1 MVGGDHLTPLSHP
14 LLLLLLHA
22 GYGGGGGAPVVV
34 ADAARA
40 VAVEEHPEQR
50 GVEQR
55 VDHPRADAAA
65 PAGHGA
71 PEVHPHHPRVAHQ
84 VATQQPQLAPQRHGR
99 RPRREPRGVHPEA
112 EPEGD
117 GVGERG
123 GEDGEHLERLG
134 ELEPE
139 EGHGDG
145 GGVREHPGGRPAPA
159 PEHRE
164 HAPGRVEV
172 PGEVVGVGPEE
183 DAAGRAGPRREAEE
197 PPERRGP
204 APAPPR
210 PARVPNLRHRRQQR
224 AGEDGGGDGGHEER
238 VRGGE
243 GPERERLPAAEERVG
258 GEAEGHVGGEEA
270 EEEGPGGEPEA
281 RGAPAEADDV
291 RVLRQ
296 PVGDVADERGHGPSA
311 GSVARRRKKG
321 RLLPS
326 YGAEDGKG
334 FGEWG
339 PDIYTRL
346 GLLSFVGHHLGGPGQ
361 RAGTSPWPR
370 PIPWA
375 RARAHEGPTLF
386 LKYG

>member
-1 MVGGDHLTPLSHP
+1 MPDAGCRMPMPAYLYVHQWVVLQQYCILQWLVGDHLTPLSHLP
-14 LLLLLLHA
+14 LLLLLLRRA
-22 GYGGGGGAPVVV
+22 GGGAPVVV
-34 ADAARA
+34 ADAAGA

-50 GVEQR
+50 RVEQR
-55 VDHPRADAAA
+55 VDHPGPDAAA
-65 PAGHGA
+65 PAGHRA

-84 VATQQPQLAPQRHGR
+84 VAPQQPELAPQRHGR
-99 RPRREPRGVHPEA
+99 RPAPGGARRREPRAVHPEA

-117 GVGERG
+117 GVRERG
-123 GEDGEHLERLG
+123 GEDGQHLERLR

-139 EGHGDG
+139 EGHGHG
-145 GGVREHPGGRPAPA
+145 RGVREHPGGRPAPA

-164 HAPGRVEV
+164 HAPRRVEV

-183 DAAGRAGPRREAEE
+183 DAARRAGPRREAEE
-197 PPERRGP
+197 PPEGGRP

-243 GPERERLPAAEERVG
+243 RPERERLPAAEERVG

-311 GSVARRRKKG
+311 GSVAR
-321 RLLPS
+321 
-326 YGAEDGKG
+326 
-334 FGEWG
+334 
-339 PDIYTRL
+339 
-346 GLLSFVGHHLGGPGQ
+346 
-361 RAGTSPWPR
+361 
-370 PIPWA
+370 
-375 RARAHEGPTLF
+375 
-386 LKYG
+386 